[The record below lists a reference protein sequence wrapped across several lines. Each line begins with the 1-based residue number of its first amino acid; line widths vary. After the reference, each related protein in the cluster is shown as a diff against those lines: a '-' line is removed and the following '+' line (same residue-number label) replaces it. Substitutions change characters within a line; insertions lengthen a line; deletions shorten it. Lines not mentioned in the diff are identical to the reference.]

1 VADLSVH
8 FAGLNLMNPFMLA
21 SAPPA
26 ATGEM
31 IQRAFEAG
39 WAGAVTKT
47 IALEPAQD
55 VEPRLARL
63 AMGKK
68 TIGLENIELI
78 SQRSLEA
85 WADDIKETKRKYP
98 DHVLFASLMAAVVR
112 DDWHAL
118 IKRVEEAGVDGL
130 ELNFGCPHG
139 MPEKGM
145 GSVQGQDPAI
155 AGQITRW
162 AKEVATVPVMVKLT
176 PNVTDIVQIGK
187 ACQEAGADVIS
198 AINTVSVLIGI
209 DLDLLEPLPSVAG
222 TSAFGG
228 YSGPAVKPIGLRCI
242 AQLAKGTELPLSGIG
257 GIGTWQDAAEY
268 ILVGASTV
276 QVCTGV
282 MFGGYEIVEKMKK
295 GLLAYMDQKGFD
307 SVGQMRGYVL
317 PQITAHEEL
326 DFAYRVTASI
336 DQALCSRCGLCH
348 TACMDGGWQAI
359 EMESRQVYPTVV
371 QEKCD
376 GCSLC
381 LQVCPVEGCIS
392 MVPLEAS
399 HHSSGGR

>member
-1 VADLSVH
+1 MADLSVE
-8 FAGLNLMNPFMLA
+8 FAGLRLINPFLLA

-39 WAGAVTKT
+39 WAGAITKT
-47 IALEPAQD
+47 IALEPAAD
-55 VEPRLARL
+55 VQPRLARL
-63 AMGKK
+63 AMGKR

-78 SQRSLEA
+78 TQRKLNVWVRDLE
-85 WADDIKETKRKYP
+85 EVKRHYP
-98 DHVLFASLMAAVVR
+98 DHIIFASLMAAVVR
-112 DDWHAL
+112 EGWHSL
-118 IKRVEEAGVDGL
+118 IKQIEEAGVDGL

-155 AGQITRW
+155 AGDITRW

-176 PNVTDIVQIGK
+176 PNVTDIVEIGK
-187 ACQEAGADVIS
+187 ACEEAGADAIS

-209 DLDLLEPLPSVAG
+209 DLERLEPLPSVGG

-242 AQLAKGTELPLSGIG
+242 AQLAKGTSLALSGIG
-257 GIGTWQDAAEY
+257 GISRWEDAAEY

-276 QVCTGV
+276 QVCTAV
-282 MFGGYEIVEKMKK
+282 MFRGYNIVERMKE
-295 GLLAYMDQKGFD
+295 GLAAYMEEKGFE
-307 SVGQMRGYVL
+307 SVMKMRGHIL
-317 PQITAHEEL
+317 PKITAHEEL
-326 DFAYRVTASI
+326 DFAYKVTAAV
-336 DQALCSRCGLCH
+336 DEALCTKCGLCY
-348 TACMDGGWQAI
+348 TACLDGGWQAI
-359 EMESRQVYPTVV
+359 EMESREVYPRVV
-371 QEKCD
+371 MEKCD

-381 LQVCPVEGCIS
+381 LQVCPVEGCITL
-392 MVPLEAS
+392 VP
-399 HHSSGGR
+399 R

>member
-1 VADLSVH
+1 MADLSVE
-8 FAGLNLMNPFMLA
+8 FGGLKLMNPFMLA

-47 IALEPAQD
+47 VALEPAKD
-55 VEPRLARL
+55 VQPRLARL
-63 AMGKK
+63 AMGSRA
-68 TIGLENIELI
+68 IGLENIELI

-85 WADDIKETKRKYP
+85 WVEDLEQIKRHYP
-98 DHVLFASLMAAVVR
+98 DHILFASLMAAVVR
-112 DDWHAL
+112 EEWDSL
-118 IKRVEEAGVDGL
+118 IKQVEEAGVDGV

-145 GSVQGQDPAI
+145 GSVQGQDRTI
-155 AGQITRW
+155 AGDITRW
-162 AKEVATVPVMVKLT
+162 VKEVATVPVMVKLT

-187 ACQEAGADVIS
+187 ACEEAGADAIS

-209 DLDLLEPLPSVAG
+209 DLDRLEPLPSVGG

-228 YSGPAVKPIGLRCI
+228 YSGTAVKPIGLRCI
-242 AQLAKGTELPLSGIG
+242 AQLAKGTSLPLSGIG
-257 GIGTWQDAAEY
+257 GIARWQDAAEY

-276 QVCTGV
+276 QVCTAV
-282 MFGGYEIVEKMKK
+282 MLRGYKIVEKMKEE
-295 GLLAYMDQKGFD
+295 LAAYMEEKGFE
-307 SVGQMRGYVL
+307 SVAEMRGYIL
-317 PQITAHEEL
+317 PKITAHEEL
-326 DFAYRVTASI
+326 DFAYKVTAAI
-336 DQALCSRCGLCH
+336 DEALCSKCGLCY

-359 EMESRQVYPTVV
+359 EMESREVYPRVLA
-371 QEKCD
+371 EKCD

-381 LQVCPVEGCIS
+381 MQVCPVEGCIS
-392 MVPLEAS
+392 MVP
-399 HHSSGGR
+399 R